1 MANIMIQQGAGG
13 GLVFYLPKRDLEAS
27 IESIEFDTPE
37 KWGGELKLDNGG
49 SYYIDPIAKPPR
61 LPISLRARAKP
72 QSCTG
77 VFRRIALSV
86 SSTGFSRAPHS
97 LK

>member
-1 MANIMIQQGAGG
+1 MANIMIRQADKG

-27 IESIEFDTPE
+27 VSSIEFDTQE

-61 LPISLRARAKP
+61 LPISLRARR
-72 QSCTG
+72 TG
-77 VFRRIALSV
+77 MAED
-86 SSTGFSRAPHS
+86 
-97 LK
+97 